1 MGCLVK
7 ALFFSVSVL
16 SLVATAAL
24 AQTPTL
30 APTPAP
36 SQPWPE
42 SAAPSAPIPA
52 PQDIP
57 YAGTLKLA
65 VDATDLDRKIWTVTT
80 TIPVSKAG
88 AFTFLYPQWVPG
100 GHSPRND
107 LDKLAGLVVTAN
119 GKPLP
124 WKRDV
129 VSVHAFH
136 VDVPADVSEIQ
147 VSYQFLTAVES
158 RIGRIQVTQ
167 EMLNLQWLQVAVYP
181 AGYYTRQIPIEASVK
196 LPEGWKLATALKTA
210 KVEGQVTTFKPTTVE
225 TLVDSPIFAGKY
237 FKSIDLDPTGPAPVR
252 LNLVADSPEL
262 LEAKPEHIQVHKDLV
277 QQAYKLF
284 GSHHYDHYDF
294 LVALSDRLGGIGLEH
309 HRSSENRVTPKYF
322 TEWDKSFVGRD
333 LLPHEFTH
341 SWNGKFRRAADIWT
355 PNLNVPMRDSLM
367 WVYEGQTQYW
377 GYVLSARAGFLTKQQ
392 TLDAIAAT
400 AATYDNRRGR
410 DWRPV
415 QDTTNDPIIA
425 QRRPLSW
432 LSWQRSEDYY
442 SEGQLVWLDADTL
455 IREKTGG
462 KKSLDDFAKA
472 FFGVDNGSY
481 VPRTY
486 VFEDVVAALNG
497 VVAHDWAAF
506 LKTRIEEVQPKAP
519 LDGLERGGY
528 KLVYT
533 ETPTEFMKA
542 AETRS
547 RGTALTYSL
556 GLSLGSDG
564 VISDVQWGGPA
575 FKAGLTQGLTVVA
588 VNGEQLDSDKLK
600 AAVKAAAKPENPLVE
615 LLIKDGFRYKM
626 VKIDYRGGLR
636 YPRLERIAGAPDRLG
651 DILTPRK

>member
-1 MGCLVK
+1 MK

-24 AQTPTL
+24 AQVPS
-30 APTPAP
+30 PAP
-36 SQPWPE
+36 SQPMPE
-42 SAAPSAPIPA
+42 SAAPTAPIPA

-65 VDATDLDRKIWTVTT
+65 VDATDLERKIWTATT

-88 AFTFLYPQWVPG
+88 PFTFLYPQWVPG
-100 GHSPRND
+100 GHSPRNE
-107 LDKLAGLVVTAN
+107 LDRLAGLVVTAN
-119 GKPLP
+119 GKRIP

-129 VSVHAFH
+129 ISVHAFH
-136 VDVPADVSEIQ
+136 VDVPADVTEIQ

-158 RIGRIQVTQ
+158 RIGRIQVTP
-167 EMLNLQWLQVAVYP
+167 EMLNLQWLQLALYP
-181 AGYYTRQIPIEASVK
+181 AGYYTRRIPIEASVK
-196 LPEGWKLATALKTA
+196 LPEGWKLATALETA

-237 FKSIDLDPTGPAPVR
+237 FKSFDLDPTGPAPVR
-252 LNLVADSPEL
+252 LNLMADSPEL

-277 QQAYKLF
+277 QQAYKVF

-294 LVALSDRLGGIGLEH
+294 LVALSDKLGGIGLEH

-333 LLPHEFTH
+333 LLSHEFTH
-341 SWNGKFRRAADIWT
+341 SWNGKFRRAADLWT

-377 GYVLSARAGFLTKQQ
+377 GNVLAARSGLLTKQQ
-392 TLDAIAAT
+392 AMDSIAAT
-400 AATYDNRRGR
+400 AAAYDNRRGR

-425 QRRPLSW
+425 QRRPQSW
-432 LSWQRSEDYY
+432 QSWQRSEDYY
-442 SEGQLVWLDADTL
+442 SEGMLVWLDADTV

-497 VVAHDWAAF
+497 VVAHDWASF
-506 LKTRIEEVQPKAP
+506 LKTRIEEVQPEAP

-547 RGTALTYSL
+547 RGTALPYSL
-556 GLSLGSDG
+556 GLSVGADG

-575 FKAGLTQGLTVVA
+575 FKAGLTLGLTVVA
-588 VNGEQLDSDKLK
+588 VNGEQLDGDKLK
-600 AAVKAAAKPENPLVE
+600 VAVKAAAKPENPLVE
-615 LLIKDGFRYKM
+615 LLIKDGSRYRM

-636 YPRLERIAGAPDRLG
+636 YPRLERIPGAPDRLG

>member
-1 MGCLVK
+1 VK

-24 AQTPTL
+24 AQGQMTT
-30 APTPAP
+30 
-36 SQPWPE
+36 QVMPE
-42 SAAPSAPIPA
+42 SAPATPPIEAPR
-52 PQDIP
+52 DVP
-57 YAGTLKLA
+57 YAGTLKLT
-65 VDATDLDRKIWTVTT
+65 VDATDLDRKIWNVTT
-80 TIPVSKAG
+80 TMPVSKAG
-88 AFTFLYPQWVPG
+88 DFVFLYPQWVPG

-119 GKPLP
+119 GKRIP
-124 WKRDV
+124 WTRDV
-129 VSVHAFH
+129 VSVNAFH
-136 VDVPADVSEIQ
+136 VDVPAGVSELSI
-147 VSYQFLTAVES
+147 SYQFLTAVEAKV
-158 RIGRIQVTQ
+158 GRTEVTP
-167 EMLNLQWLQVAVYP
+167 EMLNLQWLQVTMYP
-181 AGYYTRQIPIEASVK
+181 AGYYTRQIPIDASVK
-196 LPEGWKLATALKTA
+196 LPDGWKLATALETA
-210 KVEGQVTTFKPTTVE
+210 KTDGATTTFKTTTVE

-237 FKSIDLDPTGPAPVR
+237 FKSIDLDPTGPVPVR

-262 LEAKPEHIQVHKDLV
+262 LEAKPEQIQIHKDLV
-277 QQAYKLF
+277 QQAYKLY

-294 LVALSDRLGGIGLEH
+294 LVALSDKIGGIGLEH
-309 HRSSENRVTPKYF
+309 HRSSENRVVPKYF

-333 LLPHEFTH
+333 LLSHEYTH
-341 SWNGKFRRAADIWT
+341 SWNGKFRRGADLFT
-355 PNLNVPMRDSLM
+355 PNLNVPMRDSMM

-377 GYVLSARAGFLTKQQ
+377 GNVLAARSGLLTKQQ
-392 TLDAIAAT
+392 ALDSLAST
-400 AATYDNRRGR
+400 AAVYDNRRGR

-425 QRRPLSW
+425 SRKPLSW

-442 SEGQLVWLDADTL
+442 SEGLLVWLDADTL

-486 VFEDVVAALNG
+486 TFEDVASTLNG
-497 VVAHDWAAF
+497 VYAYDWTTF
-506 LKTRIEEVQPKAP
+506 LKTRIQDVQEKAP
-519 LDGLERGGY
+519 LDGYARGGY

-533 ETPTEFMKA
+533 DTPTEFMKS
-542 AETRS
+542 AETKNKS
-547 RGTALTYSL
+547 TSLSYSL
-556 GLSLGSDG
+556 GLSVGSDG

-588 VNGEQLDSDKLK
+588 VNGDAFDADKLK
-600 AAVKAAAKPENPLVE
+600 SAVTAALKPENPLVE
-615 LLIKDGFRYKM
+615 LLLKDGGRYKM

-636 YPRLERIAGAPDRLG
+636 YPRLEKIPGVPSRLD
-651 DILTPRK
+651 DILAPRK

>member
-1 MGCLVK
+1 LGCFVK

-24 AQTPTL
+24 AQVPS
-30 APTPAP
+30 PAP
-36 SQPWPE
+36 SQPMPE
-42 SAAPSAPIPA
+42 SAAPTAPIPA

-65 VDATDLDRKIWTVTT
+65 VDATDLDRKIWTATT

-100 GHSPRND
+100 GHSPRNE
-107 LDKLAGLVVTAN
+107 LDRLAGLVVTAN
-119 GKPLP
+119 GKRIP
-124 WKRDV
+124 WTRDV
-129 VSVHAFH
+129 ISVHAFH
-136 VDVPADVSEIQ
+136 VDVPADVMEIQ

-158 RIGRIQVTQ
+158 RIGRIQVTP
-167 EMLNLQWLQVAVYP
+167 EMLNLQWLQLALYP
-181 AGYYTRQIPIEASVK
+181 AGYYTRRIPIEASVK
-196 LPEGWKLATALKTA
+196 LPEGWKLATALETA

-237 FKSIDLDPTGPAPVR
+237 FKSFDLDPTGPAPVR

-277 QQAYKLF
+277 QQAYKVF

-294 LVALSDRLGGIGLEH
+294 LVALSDKLGGIGLEH

-333 LLPHEFTH
+333 LLSHEFAH
-341 SWNGKFRRAADIWT
+341 SWNGKFRRAADLWT

-377 GYVLSARAGFLTKQQ
+377 GNVLAARSGLLTKQQ
-392 TLDAIAAT
+392 AMDSIAAT
-400 AATYDNRRGR
+400 AAAYDNRRGR

-425 QRRPLSW
+425 NRRPQSW
-432 LSWQRSEDYY
+432 QSWQRSEDYY
-442 SEGQLVWLDADTL
+442 SEGMLVWLDADTV

-497 VVAHDWAAF
+497 VVAHDWATF
-506 LKTRIEEVQPKAP
+506 LKTRIEEVQPEAP

-547 RGTALTYSL
+547 RGTALPYSL
-556 GLSLGSDG
+556 GLSVGSDG

-575 FKAGLTQGLTVVA
+575 FKAGLTLGLTVVA

-615 LLIKDGFRYKM
+615 LLIKDGSRYRM

>member
-1 MGCLVK
+1 VK

-24 AQTPTL
+24 AQVPS
-30 APTPAP
+30 PAA

-42 SAAPSAPIPA
+42 SAAPTAPIEA
-52 PQDIP
+52 PRDVP

-65 VDATDLDRKIWTVTT
+65 VDATDLDRKIWNVTT
-80 TIPVSKAG
+80 TMPVSKAG
-88 AFTFLYPQWVPG
+88 DFVFLYPQWVPG

-119 GKPLP
+119 GKRLP
-124 WKRDV
+124 WTRDV

-136 VDVPADVSEIQ
+136 VDVPAGVSEIQ
-147 VSYQFLTAVES
+147 ISYQFLTAVEGKV
-158 RIGRIQVTQ
+158 GRIEVTP
-167 EMLNLQWLQVAVYP
+167 EMLNLQWLQVAMYP
-181 AGYYTRQIPIEASVK
+181 AGYYTRRIPIEASVK
-196 LPEGWKLATALKTA
+196 LPEGWKLATALETA
-210 KVEGQVTTFKPTTVE
+210 STEGQVTTFKPTTVE

-237 FKSIDLDPTGPAPVR
+237 FKSVELDPTGPVPVR
-252 LNLVADSPEL
+252 LNMVADSPEL
-262 LEAKPEHIQVHKDLV
+262 LEAKPEQIQIHKDLV
-277 QQAYKLF
+277 QQAYKLY
-284 GSHHYDHYDF
+284 GAHHYDHYDF
-294 LVALSDRLGGIGLEH
+294 LVALSDKLGGIGLEH
-309 HRSSENRVTPKYF
+309 HRSSENRVAPKYF
-322 TEWDKSFVGRD
+322 TEWDKNFVGRD
-333 LLPHEFTH
+333 LLSHEYTH
-341 SWNGKFRRAADIWT
+341 SWNGKFRRAADLFT

-377 GYVLSARAGFLTKQQ
+377 GYVLAARSGLMTKQQ

-400 AATYDNRRGR
+400 AAAYDNRRGR

-425 QRRPLSW
+425 SRKPLSW

-481 VPRTY
+481 VVRTY
-486 VFEDVVAALNG
+486 TFDDVVAALNG
-497 VVAHDWAAF
+497 VVANDWATF
-506 LKTRIEEVQPKAP
+506 LKTRIQEVQEKAP
-519 LDGLERGGY
+519 LEGLARGGY
-528 KLVYT
+528 KLVYVD
-533 ETPTEFMKA
+533 TPSEYLKSAEGKA
-542 AETRS
+542 KNTPLS
-547 RGTALTYSL
+547 YSL
-556 GLSLGSDG
+556 GLTVGSDG
-564 VISDVQWGGPA
+564 VLTDVQWGGPA

-588 VNGEQLDSDKLK
+588 VNGEQFDGDKLK
-600 AAVKAAAKPENPLVE
+600 AAVKAAAKPDGQLVE
-615 LLIKDGFRYKM
+615 LLIKDGGRYRM

>member
-1 MGCLVK
+1 LGCFVK
-7 ALFFSVSVL
+7 ALLFSVSVL
-16 SLVATAAL
+16 SLAATAAL
-24 AQTPTL
+24 AQ
-30 APTPAP
+30 TPAP

-42 SAAPSAPIPA
+42 SAAPTAPIPA

-57 YAGTLKLA
+57 YAGTLKLT
-65 VDATDLDRKIWTVTT
+65 VDATDLDRKIWNVTT

-88 AFTFLYPQWVPG
+88 DFTFLYPQWVPG

-107 LDKLAGLVVTAN
+107 IDKLAGLVVTAN
-119 GKPLP
+119 GKRIP
-124 WKRDV
+124 WTRDV

-136 VDVPADVSEIQ
+136 VDVPTDVSEIQ
-147 VSYQFLTAVES
+147 VSYQFLTAVEGKV
-158 RIGRIQVTQ
+158 GRIEVTP
-167 EMLNLQWLQVAVYP
+167 EMLNLQWLQVTLYP
-181 AGYYTRQIPIEASVK
+181 AGYYTRRIPIEASVK
-196 LPEGWKLATALKTA
+196 LPEGWKLASALETA

-237 FKSIDLDPTGPAPVR
+237 FKSIDLDPNGPAPVR
-252 LNLVADSPEL
+252 LNMVADSPEL
-262 LEAKPEHIQVHKDLV
+262 LEAKPEHIQIHKDLV
-277 QQAYKLF
+277 QQAYKLY

-294 LVALSDRLGGIGLEH
+294 LVALSDKIGGIGLEH

-333 LLPHEFTH
+333 LLSHEYTH
-341 SWNGKFRRAADIWT
+341 SWNGKFRRAADLWT
-355 PNLNVPMRDSLM
+355 PNLNVPMRDSMM

-377 GYVLSARAGFLTKQQ
+377 GNVLAARSGLLTKQQ
-392 TLDAIAAT
+392 ALDSLAAT
-400 AATYDNRRGR
+400 AAVYDNRRGR

-425 QRRPLSW
+425 NRKPLSW

-442 SEGQLVWLDADTL
+442 SEGLLVWLDADTL

-486 VFEDVVAALNG
+486 MFDDVVSALNG
-497 VVAHDWAAF
+497 VVAYDWAAF
-506 LKTRIEEVQPKAP
+506 LKTRIQDIQEKAP

-528 KLVYT
+528 KLIYT
-533 ETPTEFMKA
+533 ATPTEFMKA
-542 AETRS
+542 AEARS
-547 RGTALTYSL
+547 KSTSLSYSL
-556 GLSLGSDG
+556 GLSVGSDG
-564 VISDVQWGGPA
+564 VISDVQWDGPA
-575 FKAGLTQGLTVVA
+575 FKAGLTKGPTIVA
-588 VNGEQLDSDKLK
+588 VNGEAFDGDKLK
-600 AAVKAAAKPENPLVE
+600 AAVTAAMKPENPLVE
-615 LLIKDGFRYKM
+615 LLLKDGSRYKS

-636 YPRLERIAGAPDRLG
+636 YPRLEKIAGVPSRLD